1 MKKYIKIV
9 IVLLVV
15 LILTGC
21 EDKKTALNQKQITDK
36 LYKLEFFVD
45 DNTKLM
51 EDSTMRTALSAYNS
65 KYQIEYYIFKDEKR
79 AKEAFQDNKKYFD
92 NNGKKGKEKTKKN
105 YSKYVQELS
114 DTYNVLTRVDNTL
127 LYISSNIEYK
137 SNIKKVLKELN
148 Y

>member
-21 EDKKTALNQKQITDK
+21 GDKKTALNQKQITDK

-51 EDSTMRTALSAYNS
+51 EDSTTRTALSAYNS

-92 NNGKKGKEKTKKN
+92 NNGKKGKEKTKEN

-137 SNIKKVLKELN
+137 SDIKKVLKELN

>member
-21 EDKKTALNQKQITDK
+21 GAKKTALNQKQITDK

-92 NNGKKGKEKTKKN
+92 NNGKKGKEKTKEN

-137 SNIKKVLKELN
+137 SDIKKVLKELN